1 MMNKANTWLLTGT
14 LLAASLTTL
23 AQQGTFTIQGQSAGL
38 AKPSG
43 DASLYRYLPP
53 PGKAFLL
60 RYTIEGGAHKDSCTS
75 ADGKFTFAGTV
86 GSTEIGQIVF
96 TSGQTEESI
105 VFYLEPGI
113 IKIECPS
120 DGNHAVVTGTPLNND
135 YQAYKEVLNHYLD
148 SLNAG
153 RPGERPYDQYSK
165 EVQAGKLAIVRAFV
179 EQYPASLVS
188 LDELNKYAVKNPQQP
203 EAVEP
208 LYSQLSPALQ
218 HSKAGIQLATR
229 IKGMRAGGIGD
240 PAPPF
245 TLPDTTGKDVSLS
258 DFRGKYV
265 LVDFWATWCG
275 PCMAEMPNVAKAF
288 HQYKDKGFA
297 VVGVSLDRP
306 DSKTAWLNV
315 INRDHLDWVQ
325 VSDLQFWNSK
335 AALAYNVNAVPAN
348 FLIDPQGNIVA
359 KNLRGEALQTK
370 LAELFK

>member
-1 MMNKANTWLLTGT
+1 MNKVNTWLLTGT
-14 LLAASLTTL
+14 LLAASLTTF
-23 AQQGTFTIQGQSAGL
+23 AQQGTFTIQGQSTGL
-38 AKPSG
+38 AKPSDG
-43 DASLYRYLPP
+43 TTVYNYLPT
-53 PGKAFLL
+53 PGQAFLL
-60 RYTIEGGAHKDSCTS
+60 RYTIEEGAHKDSCT
-75 ADGKFTFAGTV
+75 AVDGKFTFAGSV
-86 GSTEIGQIVF
+86 KATEVGQIIF
-96 TSGQTEESI
+96 TTGQTEQSI
-105 VFYLEPGI
+105 VFYLEPGA
-113 IKIECPS
+113 IKIDCPS

-135 YQAYKEVLNHYLD
+135 YQAYKNMLNPYLD

-153 RPGERPYDQYSK
+153 RTGQRPYDQYSK

-179 EQYPASLVS
+179 EQHPASLVS
-188 LDELNKYAVKNPQQP
+188 LDEVNKYAVKNPQQP
-203 EAVEP
+203 DAVEP
-208 LYSQLSPALQ
+208 LYNQLSPALQ
-218 HSKAGIQLATR
+218 QSKTGIQLATR
-229 IKGMRAGGIGD
+229 IKGMRGGVIGD

-245 TLPDTTGKDVSLS
+245 TLPDTKGKEVSLS

-288 HQYKDKGFA
+288 HQYKDKGFE
-297 VVGVSLDRP
+297 VLGVSLDRP

-315 INRDHLDWVQ
+315 INRDHLDWTQ

-348 FLIDPQGNIVA
+348 FHIDPQGNIVA